1 MTFDPTAPATPSS
14 AVLHS
19 SGLTGIACPTTSQC
33 TAIGIGT
40 AYTFNPAAPQTP
52 ASAQP
57 AFGMVAIAC
66 PSASQCTVLA
76 SPGNGQP
83 DTLVTF
89 DPGAPAQTTKNTVS
103 GAGRL
108 GRLSCPTTTQ
118 CTAVDAGGA
127 VTTFNPTIAGS
138 PTPVQIS
145 DLPLHVIDCPST
157 AQCTAAGSGLAVTF
171 DPKVPGTPKAIDLG
185 AGQAPPATIAGILH
199 LACATAEQ
207 CTGVDNQGREV
218 TFDPVPPLPPVATAK
233 TLSLTSRKS
242 VTVVAVVADGKPGT
256 KVLARLTQGGK
267 LRKRATLKI
276 AEDTSFTR
284 RLGHLRAG
292 TYVAKFLVG
301 GKVVTTTKIK
311 VKRAR

>member
-1 MTFDPTAPATPSS
+1 
-14 AVLHS
+14 
-19 SGLTGIACPTTSQC
+19 
-33 TAIGIGT
+33 
-40 AYTFNPAAPQTP
+40 
-52 ASAQP
+52 
-57 AFGMVAIAC
+57 
-66 PSASQCTVLA
+66 VLA

-138 PTPVQIS
+138 PTPVKIS
-145 DLPLHVIDCPST
+145 DLPLHVIDCPSTAQCTATDGDPYGGPFHALTFNPASPGTPVTNTLPAGAGPIDCTST

-185 AGQAPPATIAGILH
+185 AGQAPPATIGGILH
-199 LACATAEQ
+199 LACATADQ
-207 CTGVDNQGREV
+207 CTGVGNQGREV
-218 TFDPVPPLPPVATAK
+218 TFDPVPPLPPEATAK

-276 AEDTSFTR
+276 AEDTSFTW
-284 RLGHLRAG
+284 RLGHLHAG

-301 GKVVTTTKIK
+301 GKVVTTTTIK